1 MRKEITMNKT
11 IEINDEALA
20 QDIKRITGMAGEDV
34 QEFLLKELRAAIKD
48 APVTITVTDP
58 VGKKVSTPLLET
70 INKRELA
77 ALYALMNYAAHNQ
90 NTRPD
95 TVQARV
101 EAKFR
106 VEHVGLI
113 HRDRFQDAVGYL
125 LDMHLRYDEE
135 TA

>member
-1 MRKEITMNKT
+1 MNKT

-20 QDIKRITGMAGEDV
+20 REIKRITEMAGEDV
-34 QEFLLKELRAAIKD
+34 QGFLLKELRTAIKD
-48 APVTITVTDP
+48 APVKITLTDP
-58 VGKKVSTPLLET
+58 VGKKVSTSLLET

-90 NTRPD
+90 NTRPE
-95 TVQARV
+95 TLQARV
-101 EAKFR
+101 EAKFQG
-106 VEHVGLI
+106 EHVGLI

-125 LDMHLRYDEE
+125 LDMHLRHEEE

>member
-1 MRKEITMNKT
+1 MRKDITMNKT
-11 IEINDEALA
+11 IEINDEVLA
-20 QDIKRITGMAGEDV
+20 QDIKRITNMAGEDV
-34 QEFLLKELRAAIKD
+34 QGFLLKELWMAIKD
-48 APVTITVTDP
+48 APVRITVSDP
-58 VGKKVSTPLLET
+58 IGKKVSTPLLET

-90 NTRPD
+90 NTRPE

-101 EAKFR
+101 EAKYG

-113 HRDRFQDAVGYL
+113 HRDTFQDAVGYL
-125 LDMHLRYDEE
+125 LDMHLRHEEE